1 MKNRLKTKNVFSRR
15 WRVKSFYRLLLFV
28 VIFNFTTASL
38 NASVQST
45 SLFSITLKGVPLEKV
60 FDEIEKQSNY
70 QISYSKTDVDDQV
83 VVDVV
88 VKNLKM
94 VELLDKVLKGQ
105 GLKYKIIDENIII
118 SKVVQEQPKGNQPLK
133 IQGKVLDEKGSPIP
147 GVTIVVDGTPRGVI
161 TDIDGTY
168 SIEAGK
174 DGKLV
179 FSFIGLQTQ
188 VIEIGDRTKIDV
200 VLVPKTEELED
211 VTVVAFGKQKKES
224 VLGSISTVKV
234 GELKVPGS
242 NLTTTFA
249 GRVAGLISYQQS
261 GEPGKDDASFFIRG
275 ITTFGADAKKD
286 PLILID
292 GVELTTSDLSRLNT
306 DDIASFSIMKDAT
319 ATALYGAR
327 GANGV
332 ILVTTKEGREGKA
345 QLNIRIENSFS
356 SPTDKV
362 ELADPITYMRMQNEA
377 IKTRDNLGV
386 SLYSEEKI
394 KMTERGLYPDLYPT
408 TDWYNYLFKET
419 TMNQRINM
427 SISGGGAIAR
437 YYVAAALTKDNGNL
451 KSDGRN
457 QFSSN
462 IDLLKYN
469 IRSNVNVN
477 VTKSTELIIRMNS
490 AFDEYTGPIDGG
502 SGLYSKI
509 MKSNPVLFKP
519 YYEPDE
525 NNKYT
530 KHILFG
536 NYGNGGY
543 LNPYADAMKGY
554 KDYSKNTLVTQFEVK
569 QNLAMLTEGLT
580 ARAMVNMNRN
590 SDFTVTRQ
598 YSPYFYKIKDGS
610 YDKQNNTY
618 ELEVLNPQK
627 ATEWI
632 DFTPGDRYIKS
643 TFYLEAATEYNHKF
657 SEKHNVDGL
666 LVYQLRQE
674 KLGTASDLQA
684 SLPFRNLGLS
694 GRLSYNYNTR
704 YFAEFNF
711 GYNGSERFSR
721 KNRWGFFPSVG
732 GAWMISNEAFF
743 ASLKDRISVLK
754 LKGTYGMVGND
765 QIGSSSDR
773 FYYLSQVTIG
783 GGGSVAWGTNMDYNP
798 GTVYINRYANN
809 DIGWEKSYKTNF
821 GFELS
826 LKNGLSANVDLFS
839 EKREGI
845 LLART
850 IPATA
855 GIASAVKANLGKARG
870 EGIDVELNYEKFF
883 NDHLWL
889 TGRGTFTYAKSK
901 VLEWEEPDYKDS
913 PWRSKVGY
921 SINQSWGYIAE
932 RLFLDEE
939 EVANSPIQFGDYKAG
954 DIKYRD
960 VNGDGRISELDK
972 VPIGF
977 PTVPEINYGFG
988 LSFGYKAFDF
998 SFFFQGS
1005 GRQSFWLDLDKTTPF
1020 VGGNTVLKAYA
1031 DNYWSESKPNVYALW
1046 PRLANQTIDNN
1057 NQLSTWF
1064 MQDATFLRLK
1074 SVELGY
1080 TIPKAILQKAHMTN
1094 LRVYLSGTNLLCFSR
1109 FKLWD
1114 PEMAGNG
1121 LGYPLQRVINVG
1133 MNIGF

>member
-1 MKNRLKTKNVFSRR
+1 MKNRLRPKNVFSLR
-15 WRVKSFYRLLLFV
+15 WRVKSLYKLLLFV
-28 VIFNFTTASL
+28 VMMNLTSIPL
-38 NASVQST
+38 NASVHT
-45 SLFSITLKGVPLEKV
+45 TGLFSITLKGITLEKV
-60 FDEIEKQSNY
+60 FDEIEKQSDY
-70 QISYSKTDVDDQV
+70 QIFYSKIDVDDQI
-83 VVDVV
+83 VVDVE
-88 VKNLKM
+88 VKNVKM

-105 GLKYKIIDENIII
+105 GLKYKIINENIII
-118 SKVVQEQPKGNQPLK
+118 SKGVQEQPKGSQPLK
-133 IQGKVLDEKGSPIP
+133 IQGKVSDEKGSPIP

-161 TDIDGTY
+161 TDVDGTY

-174 DGKLV
+174 EGKLV

-188 VIEIGDRTKIDV
+188 VVEVGGRTKIDV

-211 VTVVAFGKQKKES
+211 VTIVAFGKQKKES

-234 GELKVPGS
+234 GELKVPSS

-362 ELADPITYMRMQNEA
+362 ELADPVTYMRMQNEA
-377 IKTRDNLGV
+377 IKTRDRLGV

-394 KMTERGLYPDLYPT
+394 RMTERGLYPDLYPT

-569 QNLAMLTEGLT
+569 QDLAMLAEGLT
-580 ARAMVNMNRN
+580 ARVMVNMNRN

-618 ELEVLNPQK
+618 QLDVINPQT

-643 TFYLEAATEYNHKF
+643 TFYLEAATEYNRKF
-657 SEKHNVDGL
+657 AEKHNVDGL

-674 KLGTASDLQA
+674 KLGTATDLQA

-694 GRLSYNYNTR
+694 GRLSYNYSTR

-711 GYNGSERFSR
+711 GYNGSERFSQ

-743 ASLKDRISVLK
+743 ASLKDRVSVFK

-765 QIGSSSDR
+765 QIGSPSDR
-773 FYYLSQVTIG
+773 FYYLSQVSIG
-783 GGGSVAWGTNMDYNP
+783 GGGFANWGTNMDYNP
-798 GTVYINRYANN
+798 GTVLVNRYAND
-809 DIGWEKSYKTNF
+809 DIGWEKSYKTNI

-826 LKNGLSANVDLFS
+826 LKNGLSANVDFFK
-839 EKREGI
+839 EKRDGI
-845 LLART
+845 LLGRT
-850 IPATA
+850 IPATT

-870 EGIDVELNYEKFF
+870 EGVDVELNYEKFF
-883 NDHLWL
+883 NDHFWL

-901 VLEWEEPDYKDS
+901 VLEWEEPDYKNS
-913 PWRSKVGY
+913 PWRSRVGY

-939 EVANSPIQFGDYKAG
+939 EVANSPVQFGDYKAG

-972 VPIGF
+972 VPIGY
-977 PTVPEINYGFG
+977 PTVPEMNYGFG
-988 LSFGYKAFDF
+988 LSVGYRSFDF

-1031 DNYWSESKPNVYALW
+1031 DDYWSESNPNVYALW

-1121 LGYPLQRVINVG
+1121 LGYPLQRVINMG